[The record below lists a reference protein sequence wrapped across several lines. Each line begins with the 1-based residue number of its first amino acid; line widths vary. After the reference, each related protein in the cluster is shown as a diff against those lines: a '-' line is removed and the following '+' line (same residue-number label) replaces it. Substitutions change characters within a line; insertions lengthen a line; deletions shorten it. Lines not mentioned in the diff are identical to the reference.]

1 MRRGDNNRKIGA
13 IIKKLMKNPRIV
25 ENLDK
30 LDAIE
35 AWQEIVGSQLHRYI
49 TSQNISD
56 GILYVKLN
64 SSVVRNEL
72 MYKKTLLLKQINQR
86 LGKKFISDIILR

>member
-1 MRRGDNNRKIGA
+1 MRRGDNNRKIGD
-13 IIKKLMKNPRIV
+13 IIKKLMKNPRLV
-25 ENLDK
+25 EKLDK

-35 AWQEIVGSQLHRYI
+35 IWQEIIGSQLHKYI

-56 GILYVKLN
+56 GILYIKLN

-72 MYKKTLLLKQINQR
+72 MYKKTQLLKQINQR

>member
-1 MRRGDNNRKIGA
+1 MRRGDNSRKIGA

-25 ENLDK
+25 EKLDK

-35 AWQEIVGSQLHRYI
+35 AWQDIIGLQLHRYI
-49 TSQNISD
+49 ASENISD
-56 GILYVKLN
+56 GILYIKLN

-72 MYKKTLLLKQINQR
+72 MYKKTQLLKQINQR

>member
-13 IIKKLMKNPRIV
+13 IIRKLMQNPRLAQG
-25 ENLDK
+25 LDK

-35 AWQEIVGSQLHRYI
+35 VWQDVIGLTFQKYI
-49 TSQNISD
+49 TSQRISD

-64 SSVVRNEL
+64 SAVVRNEIG
-72 MYKKTLLLKQINQR
+72 YQKNKLLEKINQR
-86 LGKKFISDIILR
+86 LGKEFISDIILR